1 MHRKLLFAGAILLV
15 AALAAMAADAVT
27 GKWRMEQEGFGGRP
41 TRVSTLDLKADGA
54 TLTGTLTQPGF
65 GQPGDAP
72 PPPTTTP
79 ISNGK
84 VDGNNISFDV
94 AMTFGDNSFT
104 MKYAGAIT
112 GSDMKVTITVPGFQ
126 GGDPRTFEATAK
138 KQ

>member
-27 GKWRMEQEGFGGRP
+27 GKWRMEQEGFGGGP

-65 GQPGDAP
+65 GPAGDAP

-126 GGDPRTFEATAK
+126 GGDPRT
-138 KQ
+138 

>member
-1 MHRKLLFAGAILLV
+1 
-15 AALAAMAADAVT
+15 
-27 GKWRMEQEGFGGRP
+27 
-41 TRVSTLDLKADGA
+41 
-54 TLTGTLTQPGF
+54 LTGTLTQPGF

>member
-27 GKWRMEQEGFGGRP
+27 GKWRMEQEGFGGGP

-126 GGDPRTFEATAK
+126 GGDPRTIEATAK

>member
-27 GKWRMEQEGFGGRP
+27 GKWRMEQEGFGGGP
-41 TRVSTLDLKADGA
+41 TRVSTFDLKADGA

-65 GQPGDAP
+65 GPPGDAP

-94 AMTFGDNSFT
+94 AMTFGDNSLT

-126 GGDPRTFEATAK
+126 GGDPRTIEATAK

>member
-1 MHRKLLFAGAILLV
+1 
-15 AALAAMAADAVT
+15 MAADAVT
-27 GKWRMEQEGFGGRP
+27 GKWRMEQEGFGGGP

-54 TLTGTLTQPGF
+54 ALTGTLTQPGF
-65 GQPGDAP
+65 GPPGDAP

-94 AMTFGDNSFT
+94 TMTFGDNSFT

-112 GSDMKVTITVPGFQ
+112 GTDMKVTITVPGFQ

>member
-27 GKWRMEQEGFGGRP
+27 GKWRMEQEGFGGGP

-112 GSDMKVTITVPGFQ
+112 GSDMKVTITVQGFQ